1 MLQLPVAHWES
12 PTSGLSRAVL
22 FGVCFSRVHF
32 WQQESEAPVTQ
43 VSPSRLACHLC
54 PPVWWCPV
62 QAGRPWLPG
71 ASLKHV
77 VSGPRCLDSLVVSGA
92 GRALPRGAHGGGFW
106 SRGTWDSHPCTG
118 TCSLSPAS
126 ALFSVSTLTA
136 GRLLP
141 GGVPRGPGRWTRCT
155 NCQSQPSRY
164 WLSNT
169 CQPQPLGHL
178 LNHQPRLKTQVAH
191 VFTADW
197 FSQAPKGRVNS
208 LTTDP
213 QGGDAS
219 PGLSRPHGRRGT
231 CQLPSL
237 SASAPPSVA
246 GTVCPV
252 PPSPGELGGLKPSS
266 EGRSLS
272 CHHLAS
278 GIK

>member
-1 MLQLPVAHWES
+1 MGFAFPGF
-12 PTSGLSRAVL
+12 TSGSKNPRPLSPRCHPAGWPVTSALLCGGALSRL
-22 FGVCFSRVHF
+22 GDRGS
-32 WQQESEAPVTQ
+32 QEPVSSMWSQ
-43 VSPSRLACHLC
+43 VQDAWTP
-54 PPVWWCPV
+54 WWS
-62 QAGRPWLPG
+62 Q
-71 ASLKHV
+71 
-77 VSGPRCLDSLVVSGA
+77 GPDVPCLVVPMGV
-92 GRALPRGAHGGGFW
+92 
-106 SRGTWDSHPCTG
+106 
-118 TCSLSPAS
+118 AS